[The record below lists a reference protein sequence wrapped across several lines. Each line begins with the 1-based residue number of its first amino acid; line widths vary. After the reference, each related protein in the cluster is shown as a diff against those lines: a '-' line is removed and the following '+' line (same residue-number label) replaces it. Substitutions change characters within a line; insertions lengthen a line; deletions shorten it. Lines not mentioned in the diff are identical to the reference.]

1 MSKVKVEMPTE
12 TVVNPDVENAE
23 KEQHLSYEDLS
34 KIANHLSSL
43 NDELQRR
50 LNNAM
55 LGNFFTRLDF
65 LFKVVKYSDKFPESF
80 VKLCI
85 DEICENM
92 TIKEE
97 EDKE

>member
-1 MSKVKVEMPTE
+1 MSKVKVEMPE
-12 TVVNPDVENAE
+12 GAVKAE
-23 KEQHLSYEDLS
+23 DQNNGLSYDDLMQV
-34 KIANHLSSL
+34 ANRL
-43 NDELQRR
+43 NAINKELQER

-80 VKLCI
+80 VKTCI